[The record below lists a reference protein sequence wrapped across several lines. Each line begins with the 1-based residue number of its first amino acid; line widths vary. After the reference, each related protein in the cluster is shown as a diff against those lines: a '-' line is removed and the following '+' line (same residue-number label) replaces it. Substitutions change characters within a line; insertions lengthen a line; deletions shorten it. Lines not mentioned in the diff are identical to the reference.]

1 VKSTMIVKKSI
12 QFLVLTA
19 LAGMA
24 FSAQAKDIAAGKAK
38 ADAACAAC
46 HGKDGISTIDPSYPK
61 LAGQH
66 ADYLLLALSE
76 YKSGARKNAIM
87 GSQATALSKAD
98 MENLAAYYASL
109 KGTMSTK
116 R

>member
-1 VKSTMIVKKSI
+1 
-12 QFLVLTA
+12 
-19 LAGMA
+19 MA

-76 YKSGARKNAIM
+76 YKSGARKM
-87 GSQATALSKAD
+87 RLWD
-98 MENLAAYYASL
+98 R
-109 KGTMSTK
+109 K
-116 R
+116 RLRSAKRTWKTWRRITQV